1 MILWQQAW
9 VWIVAGVVLG
19 ALEMILPGFYLLGL
33 AIGTVLVGILIWVG
47 VLGAN
52 LPLMLLV
59 AAIAAAIAWWVLRR
73 VIGVR
78 EGQIKLWD
86 RDINEN

>member
-59 AAIAAAIAWWVLRR
+59 AAIAAAITWWVLRR